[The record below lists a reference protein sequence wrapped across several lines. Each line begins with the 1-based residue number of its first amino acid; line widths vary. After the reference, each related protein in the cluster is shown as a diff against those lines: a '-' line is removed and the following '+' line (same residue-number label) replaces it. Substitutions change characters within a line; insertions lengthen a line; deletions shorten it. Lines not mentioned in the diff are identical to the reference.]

1 MTKLKNIKIEIINKV
16 ENNQQSKNKY
26 KTPEPDRDIEE
37 NYERI
42 EGNIKEPYS
51 TPIYELMKPN
61 LNTMRNYTISNEER
75 DRIIEEDIKTMMK
88 PSREPI
94 PEPVAAA
101 TPEPITE
108 PVAAA
113 TPEPVASMS
122 KPFNM
127 NDFKREFK
135 NLKNGLLFKLKEIN
149 YKYKDF
155 KRLPD
160 VLATFK
166 DYILDIYK
174 NDPDSGTLD
183 LAISQFA
190 EEVKAKFSDKF
201 Y

>member
-1 MTKLKNIKIEIINKV
+1 MTKLKNIKIEIVNKV

-26 KTPEPDRDIEE
+26 KNPLPEREIEE
-37 NYERI
+37 NYESI
-42 EGNIKEPYS
+42 ENNEKAPYT
-51 TPIYELMKPN
+51 TPIYELMRPN
-61 LNTMRNYTISNEER
+61 INTMRNYTISNEER
-75 DRIIEEDIKTMMK
+75 DKITEQDINTVMK
-88 PSREPI
+88 PSRGISEAGTEAEP
-94 PEPVAAA
+94 EA
-101 TPEPITE
+101 E
-108 PVAAA
+108 
-113 TPEPVASMS
+113 S
-122 KPFNM
+122 KPFDM
-127 NDFKREFK
+127 NEFKREYKKFK
-135 NLKNGLLFKLKEIN
+135 NDLLFKLKEIN

>member
-37 NYERI
+37 NYERL

-61 LNTMRNYTISNEER
+61 INTMRNYAISNEER
-75 DRIIEEDIKTMMK
+75 DRIIEEDIKTMLK
-88 PSREPI
+88 PSRI
-94 PEPVAAA
+94 PEPETEAGAE
-101 TPEPITE
+101 PEPL
-108 PVAAA
+108 
-113 TPEPVASMS
+113 PEPAISMS
-122 KPFNM
+122 KTFDM

-160 VLATFK
+160 VLTTFK

-201 Y
+201 D

>member
-37 NYERI
+37 NYERL

-61 LNTMRNYTISNEER
+61 INTMRNYAISNEER
-75 DRIIEEDIKTMMK
+75 DRIIEEDIKTMLK
-88 PSREPI
+88 PSRI
-94 PEPVAAA
+94 PEPETEAGA
-101 TPEPITE
+101 TPEPL
-108 PVAAA
+108 
-113 TPEPVASMS
+113 PEPAISMS
-122 KPFNM
+122 KTFDM

-160 VLATFK
+160 VLTTFK

-201 Y
+201 D